1 MQRDAA
7 DRNPNLLV
15 TPDKYPPPV
24 NWVTHLMMVAVFE
37 NMEKHYRCV
46 CTAVGADVKHT
57 PVIQKQTVRVLENQ
71 LNRLRHQRSQA
82 CSSSIITNAYEPV
95 RAYEGVLGT
104 RGGAGQCP
112 RVVLSWAARDS
123 ARTVPTLGPSTALPP
138 RAAPAPS
145 SSLEIQSYQVPN

>member
-57 PVIQKQTVRVLENQ
+57 PVIQKQTVRVLENR
-71 LNRLRHQRSQA
+71 LNRLRHQRS
-82 CSSSIITNAYEPV
+82 SSQ
-95 RAYEGVLGT
+95 VLT
-104 RGGAGQCP
+104 
-112 RVVLSWAARDS
+112 S
-123 ARTVPTLGPSTALPP
+123 
-138 RAAPAPS
+138 
-145 SSLEIQSYQVPN
+145 N